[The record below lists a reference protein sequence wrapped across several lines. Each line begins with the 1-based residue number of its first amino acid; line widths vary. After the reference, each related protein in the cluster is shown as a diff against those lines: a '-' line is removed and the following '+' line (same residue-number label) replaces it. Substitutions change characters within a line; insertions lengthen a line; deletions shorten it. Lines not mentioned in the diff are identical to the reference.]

1 MRLALHTMVPL
12 WVIGMA
18 VVLVASITF
27 AFRHVGLPL
36 VINETPSEPLGVY
49 RVVAHRK
56 EEYLRGMRVLFAV
69 PVEVRAIVYGRGWLR
84 NGLPLMKEI
93 QGLAGDRIC
102 IFANRLEING
112 RPSGPVFAEDSQGL
126 PLPRLRGCFEV
137 PAGCF
142 FAASQRIA
150 TSFDGRYFG
159 ALPLDVLQGEARPV
173 WTF

>member
-18 VVLVASITF
+18 AVLVASITIVVS
-27 AFRHVGLPL
+27 HVGLSL

-56 EEYLRGMRVLFAV
+56 EEYLRGMLVLFAV
-69 PVEVRAIVYGRGWLR
+69 PAEVRAIVYGRGWLR

-112 RPSGPVFAEDSQGL
+112 RTAGPVFAEDSHGL
-126 PLPRLRGCFEV
+126 PLPQRRGCFEV
-137 PAGCF
+137 PAGSF
-142 FAASQRIA
+142 FAASQRIPR
-150 TSFDGRYFG
+150 SFDGRYFG